1 DETLADEVL
10 PDLQRWPLERSHQR
24 RSGLFGGAPLI
35 VHGLDLQLDVR
46 AEHAQN
52 AISMRYRYLDVRLP
66 MELRAGID
74 RGSLYESGTYTVVSD
89 RRDVHAI
96 VEDEAIQVAALQV
109 DVRSTV
115 ARQRTPG
122 RLVD

>member
-1 DETLADEVL
+1 MRSTSLERFGLRLGPSTDEPRDAALAVDETLADEVL

-24 RSGLFGGAPLI
+24 RSGLFGEAPLI

-74 RGSLYESGTYTVVSD
+74 R
-89 RRDVHAI
+89 
-96 VEDEAIQVAALQV
+96 
-109 DVRSTV
+109 
-115 ARQRTPG
+115 
-122 RLVD
+122 